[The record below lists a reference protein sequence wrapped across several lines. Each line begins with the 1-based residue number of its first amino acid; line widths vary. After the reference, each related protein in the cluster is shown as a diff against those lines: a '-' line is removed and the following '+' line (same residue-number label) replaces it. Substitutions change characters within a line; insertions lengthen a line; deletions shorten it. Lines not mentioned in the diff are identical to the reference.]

1 MRYLSLRSLVSMI
14 ELEDKN
20 GLPIQYDKTK
30 KKTNDTSRSWEGNDA
45 SFSIYY

>member
-30 KKTNDTSRSWEGNDA
+30 KKKKTNDTSRS
-45 SFSIYY
+45 